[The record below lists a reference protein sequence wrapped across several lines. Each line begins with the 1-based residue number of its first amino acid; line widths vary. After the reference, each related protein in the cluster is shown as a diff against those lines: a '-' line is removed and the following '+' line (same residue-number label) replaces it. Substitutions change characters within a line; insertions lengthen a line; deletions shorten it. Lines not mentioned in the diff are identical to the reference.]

1 MAQPQASQPNA
12 QRTGPLESIIK
23 RDRVLVGVA
32 LLAIAGLSWAYTVNV
47 ARGMGGDDGMSMGMS
62 MGMANTMAWTA
73 ADFWAQ
79 FVMWTV
85 MMFAMMIPSAAPM
98 IMVFATVNRRR
109 RENSDPYVPTFV
121 FLLGYLILWATFSAI
136 AATAQ
141 WGLHQGALL
150 SSMMGASTSAILGG
164 SLLLA
169 AGIFQW
175 TPLKYTCLKGCRSPL
190 GFLMNDWRDGYGGAL
205 VMGIRHGTFCV
216 ACCWV
221 LMALLFVTGIMNL
234 LWVAV
239 IAGFVLLEKVAPKG
253 QYVGRVAGLVLIGL
267 AGWTYAGGLN

>member
-1 MAQPQASQPNA
+1 MAQPQTIR
-12 QRTGPLESIIK
+12 RTSPLESIVK
-23 RDRVLVGVA
+23 RDRVIIAVC
-32 LLAIAGLSWAYTVNV
+32 LLAIAGLSWAYTVNL
-47 ARGMGGDDGMSMGMS
+47 ANSMESGDGMAMGMS
-62 MGMANTMAWTA
+62 MGMANTTAWTA
-73 ADFWAQ
+73 TDFWAQ

-85 MMFAMMIPSAAPM
+85 MMFAMMVPTAAPM

-109 RENSDPYVPTFV
+109 KEQCDPYVPTFV
-121 FLLGYLILWATFSAI
+121 FLLGYLILWASFSAV
-136 AATAQ
+136 AATTQ
-141 WGLHQGALL
+141 WGLHQAALL
-150 SSMMGASTSAILGG
+150 SSIMGSSTSAILGG

-175 TPLKYTCLKGCRSPL
+175 TPLKYTCLNHCRSPL

-205 VMGIRHGTFCV
+205 VMGIRHGAFCV

-221 LMALLFVTGIMNL
+221 LMALLFVTGVMNL

-239 IAGFVLLEKVAPKG
+239 IAGFVLLEKIAPKG
-253 QYVGRVAGLVLIGL
+253 QWIGWAAGVVLIGL

>member
-1 MAQPQASQPNA
+1 MA
-12 QRTGPLESIIK
+12 
-23 RDRVLVGVA
+23 
-32 LLAIAGLSWAYTVNV
+32 
-47 ARGMGGDDGMSMGMS
+47 MS

-79 FVMWTV
+79 FAMWSV

-121 FLLGYLILWATFSAI
+121 FLLGYLILWAAFSAA

-141 WGLHQGALL
+141 WGLHQAALL
-150 SSMMGASTSAILGG
+150 SSMMGSSTSAILGG
-164 SLLLA
+164 SILLA

-175 TPLKYTCLKGCRSPL
+175 TPLKYTCLKNCRSPL

-205 VMGIRHGTFCV
+205 GDGHQARDFLRCLLLGVDGRAVRHRRNEP
-216 ACCWV
+216 A
-221 LMALLFVTGIMNL
+221 
-234 LWVAV
+234 
-239 IAGFVLLEKVAPKG
+239 
-253 QYVGRVAGLVLIGL
+253 VGRRHRRFRSAGEGGPQGAVCRVGRRVG
-267 AGWTYAGGLN
+267 ACRTGWLDLRRGIELTLNRAYVDTIQAA

>member
-1 MAQPQASQPNA
+1 MAQPQAMRQ
-12 QRTGPLESIIK
+12 TGPLEAIVK
-23 RDRVLVGVA
+23 RDRLIVA
-32 LLAIAGLSWAYTVNV
+32 ASLLAIAGLSWTYTVNL
-47 ARGMGGDDGMSMGMS
+47 ARGMATGDGMSMNMGMP
-62 MGMANTMAWTA
+62 MGMANTMSWSP

-79 FVMWTV
+79 FVMWAV

-109 RENSDPYVPTFV
+109 REQSYPYVPTFV
-121 FLLGYLILWATFSAI
+121 FLLGYLVLWAAFSMVAT
-136 AATAQ
+136 TAQ
-141 WGLHQGALL
+141 WGLHQAALL
-150 SSMMGASTSAILGG
+150 SSMMGSTTSAILGG
-164 SLLLA
+164 TLLLA

-175 TPLKYTCLKGCRSPL
+175 TPLKYTCLKHCRSPL

-205 VMGIRHGTFCV
+205 FMGMKHGAFCV

-239 IAGFVLLEKVAPKG
+239 IAGFVLIEKLAPKG
-253 QYVGRVAGLVLIGL
+253 QWVGWAAGLVLVGL
-267 AGWTYAGGLN
+267 AGWTFAGGVI

>member
-1 MAQPQASQPNA
+1 MAQPQTM
-12 QRTGPLESIIK
+12 QRAGTLESIIK
-23 RDRVLVGVA
+23 RDRLVIA
-32 LLAIAGLSWAYTVNV
+32 ASLLIIAGLAWAYTVNL
-47 ARGMGGDDGMSMGMS
+47 ARSTEDGGSMAMS

-79 FVMWTV
+79 FAMWSV

-109 RENSDPYVPTFV
+109 KEQADPYVPTFV
-121 FLLGYLILWATFSAI
+121 FLLGYLILWATFSAA

-141 WGLHQGALL
+141 WGLHQAALL
-150 SSMMGASTSAILGG
+150 SSMMGSSTSAILGG
-164 SLLLA
+164 SILLA

-175 TPLKYTCLKGCRSPL
+175 TPLKYTCLKNCRSPL

-239 IAGFVLLEKVAPKG
+239 IAGFILLEKVVPKG
-253 QYVGRVAGLVLIGL
+253 QFVGWAAGLVLVGL